1 MKVLNY
7 LSLYYISRSYFHEE
21 FNKWNCDLFIYF
33 LIQMQRLD
41 LRNNEEMKGKKEKG
55 NRMKENGKAIWTKN
69 IYILSCFL
77 QDLVFSCKQFFVIGK
92 FFSDLNLKTSH
103 KPSPSSY
110 HLKQTSRAFMQT
122 ILITHHTHIC
132 KASRLLL

>member
-69 IYILSCFL
+69 IYIYKFS
-77 QDLVFSCKQFFVIGK
+77 LVFFRI
-92 FFSDLNLKTSH
+92 
-103 KPSPSSY
+103 
-110 HLKQTSRAFMQT
+110 
-122 ILITHHTHIC
+122 
-132 KASRLLL
+132 